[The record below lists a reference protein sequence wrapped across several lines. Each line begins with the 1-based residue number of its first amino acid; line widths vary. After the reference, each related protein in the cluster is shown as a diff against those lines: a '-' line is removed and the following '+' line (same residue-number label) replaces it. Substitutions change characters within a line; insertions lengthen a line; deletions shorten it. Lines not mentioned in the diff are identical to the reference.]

1 VFVAGS
7 SKRMPADVRKAL
19 CAVLEEH
26 AGLSAEESD
35 AFLLKLARNKK
46 YIIEAW
52 S

>member
-1 VFVAGS
+1 MFVAGS

-19 CAVLEEH
+19 GAVLEEH

-35 AFLLKLARNKK
+35 TFLLKLARNKK
-46 YIIEAW
+46 YIVEAW